1 VPADFA
7 RRRLIFILPV
17 GLTAMTIGLGIRAY
31 CHFKPYSI
39 PIYSGS
45 MLLVLLSPCA
55 FLACCYQLL
64 GKMANTLG
72 RDTVAVNCLPLR
84 TMLITKILFVSVLLS
99 LLSELR

>member
-1 VPADFA
+1 
-7 RRRLIFILPV
+7 
-17 GLTAMTIGLGIRAY
+17 MTIGLGIRAY

-84 TMLITKILFVSVLLS
+84 TKLITKILFVSVLLS